1 MNILEILD
9 RFPTQE
15 SCIAF
20 LEATRWGSGSAICPY
35 CESCNTAKGQRH
47 RRCYDCKRGFSVLVG
62 TAFHGT
68 HLPLRKWFMAIALM
82 LNAKKGLSAL
92 QLSRDLEINKN
103 TAWRIMMQIRGRMR
117 QSKRRDLLIRIDEM
131 DKVRIGGKPLRTY
144 IQERD
149 DRRRTTLTTD
159 ETTEL
164 TRAVARHADWYVD
177 DDINAN
183 RFWELL
189 IRGVSGQ
196 YHILSYHHLQQYVDE
211 FCYRY
216 DLRAVDPFEAFHFT
230 VRRCLGVVEDRS
242 ERHV

>member
-1 MNILEILD
+1 
-9 RFPTQE
+9 
-15 SCIAF
+15 
-20 LEATRWGSGSAICPY
+20 
-35 CESCNTAKGQRH
+35 
-47 RRCYDCKRGFSVLVG
+47 
-62 TAFHGT
+62 
-68 HLPLRKWFMAIALM
+68 MAIALM

-149 DRRRTTLTTD
+149 DMRRTTLTTD

-211 FCYRY
+211 FCHRY

-230 VRRCLGVVEDRS
+230 VRQCLEGRS
-242 ERHV
+242 EQRGV